1 MGKKDGLS
9 VTMNWFLQSGR
20 PRRLVWWASWTAF
33 QFGCNGTESVKNN
46 KEPAGTLLQDGN
58 IFLQKKAKSKLRIMN
73 MDKIV

>member
-1 MGKKDGLS
+1 
-9 VTMNWFLQSGR
+9 MNWFLQSGR
-20 PRRLVWWASWTAF
+20 PRRLVWASWTAF

-58 IFLQKKAKSKLRIMN
+58 IFLEKKAKSKLRIMN